1 MPPCSHPEP
10 LLEPWKAHRLPLGS
24 VSQIN
29 EQRPTQDSAAHD
41 LPAAQSQAN
50 VKTNVLSAM
59 RYPQL
64 RQLSNCRDQ
73 EPERWD
79 RQPRSA
85 LCLFVCVCGHVCGH
99 VCVYVCVCACVGV
112 CVRVCVRACMCVRE
126 CVCACV
132 CGHVCGVCMCVCV
145 YVCVRARV

>member
-10 LLEPWKAHRLPLGS
+10 LPELPLGS

-79 RQPRSA
+79 RQPRSP
-85 LCLFVCVCGHVCGH
+85 LCLFVCVCGHVC
-99 VCVYVCVCACVGV
+99 VYVCVCV
-112 CVRVCVRACMCVRE
+112 CE
-126 CVCACV
+126 CVCECVGACV
-132 CGHVCGVCMCVCV
+132 
-145 YVCVRARV
+145 